1 MYILVHSY
9 TNDTMVIVHPIVAG
23 NQNDSIQEIKN
34 YEEHFFRNSKLFK
47 WDFISLRF
55 QVSVIAYLL
64 LNIGIFDIC
73 LMFRDGVLKPTQMGT
88 QSMSMA
94 VSELFWKMV
103 RETVEQ
109 QADAFKG
116 QTLF

>member
-1 MYILVHSY
+1 MI
-9 TNDTMVIVHPIVAG
+9 
-23 NQNDSIQEIKN
+23 
-34 YEEHFFRNSKLFK
+34 
-47 WDFISLRF
+47 
-55 QVSVIAYLL
+55 
-64 LNIGIFDIC
+64 
-73 LMFRDGVLKPTQMGT
+73 FRDGVLKPTQMGT

-116 QTLF
+116 QTFVIHVHVYLAPF

>member
-1 MYILVHSY
+1 MI
-9 TNDTMVIVHPIVAG
+9 
-23 NQNDSIQEIKN
+23 
-34 YEEHFFRNSKLFK
+34 
-47 WDFISLRF
+47 
-55 QVSVIAYLL
+55 
-64 LNIGIFDIC
+64 
-73 LMFRDGVLKPTQMGT
+73 FRDGVLKPTQMGT

-116 QTLF
+116 QALVIHVIKSHSILAYAYELLSVLWAWFMFSS

>member
-1 MYILVHSY
+1 MRKISSGIPNCSSKYINSGLFPAKLY
-9 TNDTMVIVHPIVAG
+9 TRMFLSFEILGLSMFAVI
-23 NQNDSIQEIKN
+23 
-34 YEEHFFRNSKLFK
+34 
-47 WDFISLRF
+47 
-55 QVSVIAYLL
+55 
-64 LNIGIFDIC
+64 
-73 LMFRDGVLKPTQMGT
+73 FRDGVLKPTQMGT

-116 QTLF
+116 QTCLFNTSTMYMYIVCNTAF

>member
-1 MYILVHSY
+1 MHLYLFPAIFIFKILDILVIMII
-9 TNDTMVIVHPIVAG
+9 NL
-23 NQNDSIQEIKN
+23 
-34 YEEHFFRNSKLFK
+34 HFL
-47 WDFISLRF
+47 I
-55 QVSVIAYLL
+55 
-64 LNIGIFDIC
+64 
-73 LMFRDGVLKPTQMGT
+73 FRDGVLKPTQMGT

-116 QTLF
+116 QTFVIHVYLAPF

>member
-1 MYILVHSY
+1 M
-9 TNDTMVIVHPIVAG
+9 
-23 NQNDSIQEIKN
+23 
-34 YEEHFFRNSKLFK
+34 
-47 WDFISLRF
+47 IS
-55 QVSVIAYLL
+55 
-64 LNIGIFDIC
+64 
-73 LMFRDGVLKPTQMGT
+73 RDGVLKPTQMGT

-116 QTLF
+116 QTFVIHVYLAPFQLMPMNYFLCFGLGSCFRLNCMFSQFI